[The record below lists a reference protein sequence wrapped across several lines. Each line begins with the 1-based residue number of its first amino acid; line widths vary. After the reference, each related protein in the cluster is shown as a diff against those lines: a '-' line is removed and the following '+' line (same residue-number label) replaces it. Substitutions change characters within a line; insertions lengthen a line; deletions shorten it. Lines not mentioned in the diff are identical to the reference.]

1 MRAVSRDAQL
11 RSAALAASA
20 QPETQGYFGR
30 KTAKAE
36 MGAVRAI
43 PRATTNPGEYRK

>member
-43 PRATTNPGEYRK
+43 PRATTNPGENRK